1 MRLPNAEEAKV
12 ERRKI
17 AEYLL
22 CVSHPDGAAKA
33 EFFGRF
39 GFSLER
45 WEILAEA
52 LRKHGQSHG
61 VTKRVESAFGTRYS
75 VDGRLD
81 TPDGRN
87 PSVRTVW
94 IVEKGSRV
102 PRLITAYPVEESE

>member
-17 AEYLL
+17 VEYLL
-22 CVSHPDGAAKA
+22 CASHPDGAAKA

-39 GFSLER
+39 GFSRER

-52 LRKHGQSHG
+52 LRRHGQAYN
-61 VTKRVESAFGTRYS
+61 VTKKVESAFGTRYS

-102 PRLITAYPVEESE
+102 PRLVTAYPVEESE